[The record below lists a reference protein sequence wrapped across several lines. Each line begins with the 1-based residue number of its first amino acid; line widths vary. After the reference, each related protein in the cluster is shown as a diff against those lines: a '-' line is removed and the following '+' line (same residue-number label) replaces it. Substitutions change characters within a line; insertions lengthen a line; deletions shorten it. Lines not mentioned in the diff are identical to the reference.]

1 MRIPCA
7 AADQAVSADP
17 GPGTDRAMALTTSIK
32 YVLPDLP
39 YDYSALQPHL
49 SAELLELHHS
59 KHHAAYVKGAN
70 ETLDRLPTAEKW
82 AVPGLEQ
89 SLAFHIGGHLM
100 HSMFWECLSPSGGGE
115 PTGALGEAISAEYG
129 SFDKF
134 KERFSDAL
142 TTIQGSGWAVLGW
155 EPLAQRLMIQQV
167 KDHHGAHVV
176 ASRPVIVADGWEHAY
191 YLDYRNEKEKWAAA
205 FFEMADWSSAN
216 ERFESARTVPADV

>member
-1 MRIPCA
+1 MPLP
-7 AADQAVSADP
+7 VNVP
-17 GPGTDRAMALTTSIK
+17 

-39 YDYSALQPHL
+39 YDYSDLEPHL

-70 ETLDRLPTAEKW
+70 ETLERLGGAEKW
-82 AVPGLEQ
+82 QVPGLEQ

-100 HSMFWECLSPSGGGE
+100 HSMFWECLSPDGGGSPGGE
-115 PTGALGEAISAEYG
+115 LGAAIDAEYG
-129 SFDKF
+129 SFQDF
-134 KERFSDAL
+134 TERFSDAL

-155 EPLAQRLMIQQV
+155 EPLAQRLMIMQV

-176 ASRPVIVADGWEHAY
+176 AARPVIVADGWEHAY

-205 FFEMADWSSAN
+205 FFEMADWSGAN
-216 ERFESARTVPADV
+216 ERFAAARTVPASV